1 VRLGGLLYRLDSR
14 AGLTLAEPAMT
25 IHDATPDIRQIEGL
39 GEISDRYDAILC
51 DIWGVL
57 HNGVASFGPAS
68 EALSAFRRRG
78 GAVVL
83 ISNAP
88 RPSAPIRRQLE
99 KLGVLPDAFDA
110 VATSGDVTIELIAER
125 IDDPV
130 LHIGPARDLSLF
142 DAAAEAA
149 GRRPKLVS
157 LGDAA
162 YALCTGLREDVTE
175 TPDDYEAELGAMTA
189 RAMTMICANPDIVI
203 HRGDALVY
211 CAGALA
217 RRYEDLGGPVVYAG
231 KPYAPIYRRA
241 LALAERATGG
251 PLDRRR
257 VLAIGDGM
265 KTDIAGA
272 AVAGVDALFVTHGI
286 HRAALH
292 GETLVKPASA
302 SALRR
307 LYAEHSLWPVAA
319 IGQLRA

>member
-1 VRLGGLLYRLDSR
+1 
-14 AGLTLAEPAMT
+14 MT
-25 IHDATPDIRQIEGL
+25 IHDAARDIRQIEGL

-57 HNGVASFGPAS
+57 HNGVASFDPAS
-68 EALSAFRRRG
+68 KALSAFRRRG

-99 KLGVLPDAFDA
+99 TLGVSPNAFDA
-110 VATSGDVTIELIAER
+110 VATSGDVTIELIVER

-142 DAAAEAA
+142 DSATEAT
-149 GRRPKLVS
+149 GRRPQLVS
-157 LGDAA
+157 LEDAA
-162 YALCTGLREDVTE
+162 YALCTGLRHDTTE
-175 TPDDYEAELGAMTA
+175 TPDDYEAELGVMAA

-203 HRGDALVY
+203 HRGEVLIY

-231 KPYAPIYRRA
+231 KPYAPIYLRA
-241 LALAERATGG
+241 LALAERATGA

-272 AVAGVDALFVTHGI
+272 AVAGVDALFVTGGI

-292 GETLVKPASA
+292 GETLARPASA
-302 SALRR
+302 TELRR

-319 IGQLRA
+319 IGELRA